1 MIAPVRTKPHTP
13 ARRSL
18 FVSTPIRLKMKPSG
32 VATSIVSPPRAEM
45 GDPQPGFS
53 SIMPARATNGASEKY
68 RPILPRPTLLPAAG
82 SAGTM
87 GGCSIVRL
95 SELHLDRLAGG
106 CQRLEVELDVD
117 GDFLADQVFGY
128 SP

>member
-45 GDPQPGFS
+45 GDPQPGLNS
-53 SIMPARATNGASEKY
+53 AMAAIAAKGASEKH
-68 RPILPRPTLLPAAG
+68 RPILPRPTLRSAAG
-82 SAGTM
+82 SAGMM
-87 GGCSIVRL
+87 GGCSIFRL
-95 SELHLDRLAGG
+95 SELHLDRLADG
-106 CQRLEVELDVD
+106 CQRLEIKLHVD

>member
-1 MIAPVRTKPHTP
+1 MIAPVRIMPHTP

-18 FVSTPIRLKMKPSG
+18 FVTTPTKLRIKPSG
-32 VATSIVSPPRAEM
+32 VAKSTVSPPRAEM
-45 GDPQPGFS
+45 GDPQPGLNS
-53 SIMPARATNGASEKY
+53 AMAAIAAKGASEKH
-68 RPILPRPTLLPAAG
+68 RPILPRPTLRSAAG
-82 SAGTM
+82 SAGMM
-87 GGCSIVRL
+87 GGCSIFRF